1 MRILFFLLLTLTS
14 LLAYDYTIPK
24 SELQTRLTKA
34 FPIVKKTMFLTLK
47 VSDPKLSLDGKKQR
61 FNLKAKLT
69 IPNIK
74 DDKGRSAQ
82 AIITLSSRIA
92 YSKGGNLYLRKI
104 KVVDIKS
111 SMINQDMKN
120 MLFGTLEEIAQ
131 EYFKSRPIYSL
142 KDEEGMVGMAVKAIE
157 NVKIVHKGIKII
169 FVI

>member
-1 MRILFFLLLTLTS
+1 MRILFFLFLTLTS

-111 SMINQDMKN
+111 SMINKDMKN